1 MKELLLTLLA
11 AFIGVITYS
20 QEVSDVFS
28 DATNSKFEYIELVS
42 WNKALSQKQN
52 LFLRTGKMNGKT
64 QEIELNEVYGG
75 DSGAEYYIQAVN
87 LLGEHGWEIVSRHNE
102 GDPRTMVQLIT
113 LFKREVKE

>member
-1 MKELLLTLLA
+1 MKNILLTLLISFFGA
-11 AFIGVITYS
+11 YCYS
-20 QEVSDVFS
+20 QQVLDVFI
-28 DATNSKFEYIELVS
+28 DVGHSKYEYIELVS

-64 QEIELNEVYGG
+64 QEIELSEFYDG
-75 DSGAEYYIQAVN
+75 DSPAEYYIQAVN
-87 LLGEHGWEIVSRHNE
+87 LLGQHGWEIVSRHSE